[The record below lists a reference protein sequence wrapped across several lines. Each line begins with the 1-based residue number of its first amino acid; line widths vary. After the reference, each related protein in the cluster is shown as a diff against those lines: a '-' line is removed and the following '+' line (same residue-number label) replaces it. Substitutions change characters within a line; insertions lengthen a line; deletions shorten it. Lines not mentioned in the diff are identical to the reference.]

1 VATSFSLLEALQHF
15 LEERKVVVE
24 MLTVD
29 PAVTAMLDWY
39 RLRKADVLGGAPA
52 ADVLVC
58 QYGGWS
64 EGCATGY
71 KFSVLRRV
79 TDAGGQATPT
89 DWFAGVTL
97 MFEPSGAVGLTPLRI
112 ASSQYPTLD
121 AFLEAIEASDGF
133 QSLRRQRPMGVLLES
148 GGLR

>member
-1 VATSFSLLEALQHF
+1 MATAFTLLEGLQHF
-15 LEERKVVVE
+15 LEERRVVVE

-29 PAVTAMLDWY
+29 PAVAAMFDWY
-39 RLRKADVLGGAPA
+39 RLRKADVLAGTPA
-52 ADVLVC
+52 ADVLLC

-71 KFSVLRRV
+71 KFSLLRRV
-79 TDAGGQATPT
+79 TEASDAGRAA
-89 DWFAGVTL
+89 DWFAGITL
-97 MFEPSGAVGLTPLRI
+97 MFEPSGAAGLSPRRL
-112 ASSQYPTLD
+112 ASDQYPSLD

-133 QSLRRQRPMGVLLES
+133 TELRRQRPMGVLLES